1 MRLVQQIFTCLYEQ
15 RVLKQVQNKTT
26 NNEQRNLN
34 QSKSLIMFRNYLK
47 IAWRNLVK
55 NKGYTI
61 INVGGLALGMAVT
74 LIIGLWMQDELTHN
88 GYFQNKAKIAQVFQS
103 QTFNGET
110 GTGPA
115 IPRPL
120 EMAFREGYADN
131 FKHLVMS
138 SWNTSRY
145 LKYKDIS
152 ISKTGNFMQQE
163 APEMLDLNILKG
175 EKDGLRELNSVMLSE
190 TVAKALFGDEEPIGK
205 TIEVNNQY
213 DVTVSAVYED
223 IPFNNS
229 FNDAEFL
236 MSWDKLIT
244 RQEWMKNAVDQ
255 WGNNSFQMFVQ
266 IADNTTM
273 DQVTDKIRNVK
284 KTLNEDNAE
293 FNPQLFLF
301 PMKDWYLRSNFEN
314 GIQQGGRIKYVW
326 LFGIIGGFV
335 LLLACINFMN
345 LSTARSE
352 KRGKEVG
359 IRKSIGSQRGQ
370 LIYQFLSESFLV
382 VVFAFIIAIVMVLL
396 SLNGFNELAKKE
408 IDFPWG
414 NLAFW
419 LSSIAFIVFTALL
432 AGSYPALYL
441 SSFKPVDVLKGTFR
455 TGKYASLPRKILVVV
470 QFTVSVAFIIGTV
483 IVMQQINYAKNRPVG
498 YDKEGLVQI
507 PTFSEDFVGKYDVM
521 RTEFMNSG
529 AVIEMSASSS
539 PTTQIWSNRSG
550 FIWEGKPEGFQE
562 DLAWT
567 EVTPE
572 YVKSLNMKIVQGRD
586 FSREFASDSNA
597 VLINETA
604 LKYMGLKDPIG
615 KFLKDDDEEDP
626 NEPLQIIGV
635 VQDMITQS
643 PYESV
648 KQGVYVFD
656 KHGNSSFY
664 NLRLNPNQSA
674 SQNIAIVE
682 RIFKEH
688 FPKLPFEYDFVDDE
702 YGAKFASE
710 ERVGSLSGI
719 FTALAILISCLGLF
733 GLTSFVAEQR
743 TKEIGV
749 RKVLGA
755 SVFNVWKMLSKD
767 FLKLVIISCFIA
779 MPISYYVMNGWV
791 QEYPYHINLKWWVF
805 ALAMLGALLVTIFTV
820 SFQAI
825 KAARANPIK
834 SLRME

>member
-1 MRLVQQIFTCLYEQ
+1 
-15 RVLKQVQNKTT
+15 
-26 NNEQRNLN
+26 
-34 QSKSLIMFRNYLK
+34 MFKNYLK
-47 IAWRNLVK
+47 IAWRNLWK
-55 NKGYTI
+55 NKGYSA

-74 LIIGLWMQDELTHN
+74 LIIGLWIQDELSHN
-88 GYFQNKAKIAQVFQS
+88 SYFKNKDSIAQVFQS
-103 QTFNGET
+103 QTFNQET

-120 EMAFREGYADN
+120 EKVLRDGYADN

-138 SWNTSRY
+138 SWNISRY
-145 LKYKDIS
+145 LRYKEKS
-152 ISKTGNFMQQE
+152 LSKTGNFMQRE
-163 APEMLDLNILKG
+163 APEMLDLKIIKG

-190 TVAKALFGDEEPIGK
+190 SVSHALFGNEDPIGK
-205 TIEVNNQY
+205 TLKVNNQY
-213 DVTVSAVYED
+213 DVMVSAVYED

-229 FNDAEFL
+229 FNDVEFL
-236 MSWDKLIT
+236 MPWDKMIAT
-244 RQEWMKNAVDQ
+244 QEWMKNAEDQ

-266 IADNTTM
+266 IADNSTM
-273 DQVTDKIRNVK
+273 EKVTEAILNVK
-284 KTLNEDNAE
+284 KNANEDTAE
-293 FNPQLFLF
+293 FNPQIFLF
-301 PMKDWYLRSNFEN
+301 PMKDWYLRGNFEN
-314 GIQQGGRIKYVW
+314 GEQVGGRIKYVW
-326 LFGIIGGFV
+326 LFGIIGAFV

-352 KRGKEVG
+352 KRAKEVG
-359 IRKSIGSQRGQ
+359 IRKSIGSQRNQ
-370 LIYQFLSESFLV
+370 LINQFLSESFLV
-382 VVFAFIIAIVMVLL
+382 VLFAFIIAVIIVLL
-396 SLNGFNELAKKE
+396 SMNGFNDLSKKE
-408 IDFPWG
+408 ISFPW
-414 NLAFW
+414 NSTNFW
-419 LSSIAFIVFTALL
+419 VVSLVFITITALV

-441 SSFKPVDVLKGTFR
+441 SSFRPVDVLKGTF
-455 TGKYASLPRKILVVV
+455 TSGKYAGLPRKILVVL

-498 YDKEGLVQI
+498 YDKAGLVQI
-507 PTFSEDFVGKYDVM
+507 PTFSQDFEGKYDLM
-521 RTEFMNSG
+521 RSEFLNSG

-550 FIWEGKPEGFQE
+550 FDWEGKPEGFQE

-572 YVKSLNMKIVQGRD
+572 YVKSLGMKIVDGRD
-586 FSREFASDSNA
+586 FSREFATDSNA
-597 VLINETA
+597 VLINRTA
-604 LKYMGLKDPIG
+604 VKYMGIKDPVG

-626 NEPLQIIGV
+626 GPPLKIIGV
-635 VQDMITQS
+635 VEDMITQS
-643 PYESV
+643 PYEPV

-674 SQNIAIVE
+674 SQNMAIIE
-682 RIFKEH
+682 NLFKEH
-688 FPKLPFEYDFVDDE
+688 FPNLPFQYDFVDDE
-702 YGAKFASE
+702 YGEKFAAE
-710 ERVGSLSGI
+710 ERIGTLSGI

-755 SVFNVWKMLSKD
+755 TVFNVWNMLSKD

-779 MPISYYVMNGWV
+779 IPISYYVMNGWL
-791 QEYPYHINLKWWVF
+791 QDYPYHVILEWWIF
-805 ALAMLGALLVTIFTV
+805 AFAVIGSLAITILTV

-825 KAARANPIK
+825 KAANANPVK
-834 SLRME
+834 SLRTE